1 MLDLGAGLPGI
12 DPLCQVAV
20 IEGEA
25 VVVLVVFV
33 EVVNVVEVE
42 VLVVLDGRVFARARR
57 SGQLGKME
65 IGSLTRSFTL
75 LLFIIT
81 IIFCCFYDYFLTRS

>member
-20 IEGEA
+20 VEVEA

-33 EVVNVVEVE
+33 EIVKVVEVE
-42 VLVVLDGRVFARARR
+42 VLVGLDGRVFARARR

-65 IGSLTRSFTL
+65 IGSLTRSL
-75 LLFIIT
+75 LLSLFIIT
-81 IIFCCFYDYFLTRS
+81 ITFYNYYFF

>member
-1 MLDLGAGLPGI
+1 MLELGAGLPGI

-20 IEGEA
+20 VEVEA

-33 EVVNVVEVE
+33 EVVKVVEVE
-42 VLVVLDGRVFARARR
+42 VLVVLEDGRMFARARR

-65 IGSLTRSFTL
+65 IRSLTRSFSL
-75 LLFIIT
+75 LLLII
-81 IIFCCFYDYFLTRS
+81 IIFYYYYFSLTRS